1 MIFVGKKFFL
11 IWIDSIKSSENFIT
25 RGLLTKFLHHHDD
38 VKRRD
43 FFNLFYVNALF
54 NFAKNEKN
62 WTRFGIHII
71 SSTREKYQKFCGIS
85 IVLSTSIKT
94 CLHVKKTI
102 IEINYST
109 KFSHHA
115 CQKRRL
121 KFYEMFK
128 YFPFMSK
135 SQKLLPF

>member
-1 MIFVGKKFFL
+1 MN
-11 IWIDSIKSSENFIT
+11 W
-25 RGLLTKFLHHHDD
+25 
-38 VKRRD
+38 
-43 FFNLFYVNALF
+43 FNKVEREFHNSRII
-54 NFAKNEKN
+54 NK
-62 WTRFGIHII
+62 I
-71 SSTREKYQKFCGIS
+71 SSSSWWCQKARFFQFILRECAFQFCEKWEKLNTVWHSHHFQQSWKISKFCGIS